1 MMTSNIGGSTSKL
14 YLDGAEVASAT
25 TNYGSVTQSP
35 TKLIIGRWAGNKTAN
50 YYFRGSIAL
59 VKIGQMGAGTDM
71 IREEKVKQIYQA
83 EKQLFTPNAKCT
95 LYGSSDD
102 VTAIA
107 YDDVQEVLHAG
118 TSSGRSEFSG
128 LKRINNTTTAVT
140 HSISASNG
148 VVAEQ

>member
-1 MMTSNIGGSTSKL
+1 
-14 YLDGAEVASAT
+14 
-25 TNYGSVTQSP
+25 
-35 TKLIIGRWAGNKTAN
+35 
-50 YYFRGSIAL
+50 
-59 VKIGQMGAGTDM
+59 M
-71 IREEKVKQIYQA
+71 IREEKIRQIYQA

-148 VVAEQ
+148 IVAEQ